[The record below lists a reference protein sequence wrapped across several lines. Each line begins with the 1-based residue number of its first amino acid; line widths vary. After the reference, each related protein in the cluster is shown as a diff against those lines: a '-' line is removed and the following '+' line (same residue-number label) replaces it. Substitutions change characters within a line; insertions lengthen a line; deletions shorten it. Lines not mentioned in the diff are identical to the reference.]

1 MEITREGQHYVCRF
15 GYDAD
20 VIAELKRTIP
30 GRHRRWDSGRKAWL
44 IDVWSWP
51 LAERVFQEFGMLEGV
66 FTPDV
71 AWRTL
76 YLLPDAP
83 ALVVDAAFKALAKV
97 HHPDHEGGDEKRMR
111 DINLAYE
118 KLRGN
123 R

>member
-1 MEITREGQHYVCRF
+1 MEITREG
-15 GYDAD
+15 
-20 VIAELKRTIP
+20 
-30 GRHRRWDSGRKAWL
+30 RHRRWEPERKAWL
-44 IDVWSWP
+44 IDVGSWP

-83 ALVVDAAFKALAKV
+83 ASVVDAAFKALAKV
-97 HHPDHEGGDEKRMR
+97 HHPDHGGNEKRMR

-118 KLRGN
+118 RLKGN